1 MRVSDVMTTDVEF
14 VDSGATAQQ
23 AAELMGELDVG
34 ALPVGSALDVEGI
47 LTDRDI
53 LFRVVAA
60 GLDGASTLVRD
71 VLSRPIIAC
80 RDADTVAVAMDV
92 MASHHVRRLL
102 VQDEQGRV
110 VGWVTMADVS
120 RKLLVESR
128 LMQSAL
134 QDLTKGAAA
143 TA

>member
-14 VDSGATAQQ
+14 VDPGATAQQ

-34 ALPVGSALDVEGI
+34 ALPVGSAVEVEGI
-47 LTDRDI
+47 LTDRDL

-60 GLDGASTLVRD
+60 GRDGSSTLVRD
-71 VLSRPIIAC
+71 VLSRPVITC
-80 RDADTVAVAMDV
+80 RDSDTVAAAMDV
-92 MASHHVRRLL
+92 MASNHIRRLL
-102 VQDEQGRV
+102 VHNEGGQV
-110 VGWVTMADVS
+110 VGWVTMADLS

-134 QDLTKGAAA
+134 QDLTKDAPA

>member
-14 VDSGATAQQ
+14 VDGGATVQQ

-34 ALPVGSALDVEGI
+34 ALPAGSAANVEGI

-60 GLDGASTLVRD
+60 GIDGASTLVRD
-71 VLSRPIIAC
+71 VLSQPVITC
-80 RDADTVAVAMDV
+80 RDTDEIAVAMDV
-92 MASHHVRRLL
+92 MASNHIRRLV
-102 VQDEQGRV
+102 VQSEGGRV

-120 RKLLVESR
+120 RKLLVEGR

-134 QDLTKGAAA
+134 RDLTKDA
-143 TA
+143 TTTA

>member
-1 MRVSDVMTTDVEF
+1 MRISDVMTTDVEF
-14 VDSGATAQQ
+14 VDPGATAQQ

-34 ALPVGSALDVEGI
+34 ALPVGSAVEVEGI

-60 GLDGASTLVRD
+60 GRDGSSTLVRD
-71 VLSRPIIAC
+71 VLSRPVIAC
-80 RDADTVAVAMDV
+80 RDTDAVTDALDV
-92 MASHHVRRLL
+92 MAANHIRRLL
-102 VQDEQGRV
+102 VRDEGGRV
-110 VGWVTMADVS
+110 VGWVTMADLS

-134 QDLTKGAAA
+134 QDLTKGTA
-143 TA
+143 TAA